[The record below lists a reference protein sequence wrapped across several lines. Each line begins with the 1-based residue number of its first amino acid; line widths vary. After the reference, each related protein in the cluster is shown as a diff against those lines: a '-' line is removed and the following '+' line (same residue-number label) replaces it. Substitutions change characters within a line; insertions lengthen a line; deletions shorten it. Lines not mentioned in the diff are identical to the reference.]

1 MFDLTDAMRADMQR
15 ETAALVEDVVFTRS
29 GSLKDL
35 LTADY
40 TFVNAS
46 LAKHYGIAG
55 VTGTDFV
62 KAQMPHDPGILA
74 HGSMMAGHGGI
85 VYSSPTL
92 RGKLVRTRLLCE
104 NLPPPPDD
112 VDTMI
117 KAPENAK
124 TTRQIFQ
131 AHVENPVC
139 GPCHQTMD
147 PIGFG
152 FEQYDV
158 VGRFRTQE
166 NGVPVDATGEIVGP
180 GLKFNGL
187 KELVDHLA
195 DNDAVRQC
203 MVRFMAYSSYGAA
216 GWADDGCTYDAIS
229 NEAKSQNWSIRSHA
243 DRHHAGATLHHPG
256 SVGGHAVKL
265 NRKLNRR
272 TLIKG
277 AAAGLVMAPFYNLL
291 APKQAKAAIRDKQR
305 VLIFHTQPCNTKEW
319 NPTGYSGENS
329 FTFAP
334 MMAALNE
341 IKQHVVL
348 VDGLSPKQPGDNH
361 FSPHAL
367 TGVGREGRPD
377 KGIISIE
384 QFIGDELE
392 KTPNKRPIKNLI
404 LGTSAASE
412 AVFYR
417 NNARLQTIASPL
429 SGYNTVFGNMTAGM
443 ATDVPQRSAATG
455 ARASWTSSSR
465 TPASW
470 AACLGPAR
478 SRSWSCTSI
487 PSASSSCAS
496 ATSCPSRTVSCSKP
510 AAPANDLSSTAKK
523 TLADMAHLE
532 LLANAF
538 ACDVTRLGAVQ
549 WGNSHTWQFD
559 TPTGLRG
566 ELHMGIIHVQ
576 KIPAGIA
583 IENWLAGQFVSLVKK
598 LQSIPE
604 ADGSGTLFDN
614 TLVVWTRDFGDADAH
629 NSRNTKYIFAQ
640 GNGGYLKTHA
650 NGRYIKGV
658 SGNNR
663 MERPLLN
670 LAEAMGVTNFGTFG
684 DQSAEFKPNKT
695 PLPELRA

>member
-1 MFDLTDAMRADMQR
+1 M
-15 ETAALVEDVVFTRS
+15 
-29 GSLKDL
+29 
-35 LTADY
+35 
-40 TFVNAS
+40 
-46 LAKHYGIAG
+46 
-55 VTGTDFV
+55 
-62 KAQMPHDPGILA
+62 
-74 HGSMMAGHGGI
+74 
-85 VYSSPTL
+85 
-92 RGKLVRTRLLCE
+92 
-104 NLPPPPDD
+104 
-112 VDTMI
+112 
-117 KAPENAK
+117 
-124 TTRQIFQ
+124 
-131 AHVENPVC
+131 
-139 GPCHQTMD
+139 
-147 PIGFG
+147 
-152 FEQYDV
+152 
-158 VGRFRTQE
+158 
-166 NGVPVDATGEIVGP
+166 
-180 GLKFNGL
+180 
-187 KELVDHLA
+187 
-195 DNDAVRQC
+195 
-203 MVRFMAYSSYGAA
+203 
-216 GWADDGCTYDAIS
+216 
-229 NEAKSQNWSIRSHA
+229 
-243 DRHHAGATLHHPG
+243 
-256 SVGGHAVKL
+256 KL

-272 TLIKG
+272 TLIRG
-277 AAAGLVMAPFYNLL
+277 GTAGLVMAPFYNLL

-404 LGTSAASE
+404 LGTSAGSE

-443 ATDVPQRSAATG
+443 ATTSPSELLNRRKSILDLIKQDASELSG
-455 ARASWTSSSR
+455 ALGSSEKQK
-465 TPASW
+465 
-470 AACLGPAR
+470 LELHLD
-478 SRSWSCTSI
+478 SI
-487 PSASSSCAS
+487 RQFEMRISDQLSKP
-496 ATSCPSRTVSCSKP
+496 TVSCSKP

-576 KIPAGIA
+576 KIAAGIA

-629 NSRNTKYIFAQ
+629 NARNTKYIFAQ

-658 SGNNR
+658 SGSNR

-670 LAEAMGVTNFGTFG
+670 LAEAMGVTDFSGFG